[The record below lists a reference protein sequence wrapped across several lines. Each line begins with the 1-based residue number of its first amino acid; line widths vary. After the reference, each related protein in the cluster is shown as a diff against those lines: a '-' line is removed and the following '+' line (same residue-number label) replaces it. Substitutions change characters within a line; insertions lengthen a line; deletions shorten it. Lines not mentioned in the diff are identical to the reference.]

1 MTNEVCAIPK
11 TFTVSPIEPTPP
23 AKKLTFKTPSFVFA
37 NKPFKVSGTTE
48 GATQEARI
56 MLEKGVWGID
66 WAAQD
71 ETLKSVTSDG
81 KGKFK
86 TELTFEQV
94 GYEKIYAAQ
103 KKEWMGIDWLAGDR
117 KSQTM
122 SIFIIDWWIIGVIG
136 VLILF
141 VMYKKGMLK
150 GITKKGG
157 KK

>member
-23 AKKLTFKTPSFVFA
+23 TTKLTFKTPSFVFA
-37 NKPFKVSGTTE
+37 NKPFNVSGTTE
-48 GATQEARI
+48 GANQQVLI
-56 MLEKGVWGID
+56 MLEKGTWGID
-66 WAAQD
+66 WAARD
-71 ETLKSVTSDG
+71 ETLETLTSG
-81 KGKFK
+81 GEGKFE
-86 TELTFEQV
+86 TELTFEHV
-94 GYEKIYAAQ
+94 GIEKIYAAQ
-103 KKEWMGIDWLAGDR
+103 KKDWMGIDWLAGDV

-150 GITKKGG
+150 GIMKKGG